1 MESIPFEQKVHWLL
15 DVKKHLIIEINK
27 LEIEQ
32 INKNIKFRLFENYWQ
47 RLFNNEIKSKEMFTL
62 FKNNIINC
70 YVEPTTI
77 ICESMDEYISS
88 INSFVGKIVILN
100 KNTELYALKS
110 ELKVLKTEL
119 REEKAS
125 GDELKETLYVLEE
138 EAKEFNEEI
147 SELKKT
153 IVNLKQDVVDLNY
166 LLIANLS
173 NGANGER
180 KDIEPHRET
189 FKKRKKRL

>member
-1 MESIPFEQKVHWLL
+1 MESIPFEQKVLWLL
-15 DVKKHLIIEINK
+15 DVKKHLIIKINK

-32 INKNIKFRLFENYWQ
+32 INKNIKMRLFENYWLK
-47 RLFNNEIKSKEMFTL
+47 LFNNEIKSKEMFTL

-100 KNTELYALKS
+100 KNTELEALKTK
-110 ELKVLKTEL
+110 LQ
-119 REEKAS
+119 EEKAS
-125 GDELKETLYVLEE
+125 GDELKQALYVLEE

>member
-1 MESIPFEQKVHWLL
+1 MESIPFEKKVHWLL

-32 INKNIKFRLFENYWQ
+32 INKNIKLQLFENYWQ
-47 RLFNNEIKSKEMFTL
+47 KLFNNEIKSKEMFTL
-62 FKNNIINC
+62 FKNNIINY

-100 KNTELYALKS
+100 KNTELDALKS
-110 ELKVLKTEL
+110 ELQ
-119 REEKAS
+119 EEKAS
-125 GDELKETLYVLEE
+125 GDELKETVYVLEE
-138 EAKEFNEEI
+138 EAKGFNEEI

-180 KDIEPHRET
+180 NDIEPHRET
-189 FKKRKKRL
+189 FKKRKKGRNK

>member
-1 MESIPFEQKVHWLL
+1 MESIPFEKKVHWLL

-32 INKNIKFRLFENYWQ
+32 INKNIKLQLFENYWQ
-47 RLFNNEIKSKEMFTL
+47 KLFNNEIKSKEMFTL
-62 FKNNIINC
+62 FKNNIINY

-100 KNTELYALKS
+100 KNTELDALKS
-110 ELKVLKTEL
+110 EL

-125 GDELKETLYVLEE
+125 GDELKETVYVLEE
-138 EAKEFNEEI
+138 EAKGFNEEI

-180 KDIEPHRET
+180 NDIEPHRET
-189 FKKRKKRL
+189 FKKRKKGRNK